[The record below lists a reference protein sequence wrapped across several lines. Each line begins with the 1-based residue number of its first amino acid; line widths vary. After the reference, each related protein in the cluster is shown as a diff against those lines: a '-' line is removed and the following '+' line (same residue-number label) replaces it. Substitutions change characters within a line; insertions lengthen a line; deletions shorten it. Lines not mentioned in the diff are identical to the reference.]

1 MWLILLSYFLASM
14 TLTTVRNQKN
24 LGNYYTPWFP
34 FVSTLKSQTDDE
46 PKSLNSARFDKSARQ
61 CSNKNWIELIYSI
74 FLHKIFSNKD
84 SNEII
89 PCDSTNLNSSN
100 VNSCELKKSPL
111 ISNIYFVIETSQMC
125 KLKNSLTFP
134 IFIWTFKFH
143 KANFRQ
149 IGSR

>member
-1 MWLILLSYFLASM
+1 MWLILLFYFVASM

-34 FVSTLKSQTDDE
+34 LVSTLKSQTDDE
-46 PKSLNSARFDKSARQ
+46 PKTLNSARFDKSARQ
-61 CSNKNWIELIYSI
+61 CSSKNWIELIYSI
-74 FLHKIFSNKD
+74 FLQIFSNKD
-84 SNEII
+84 SNEIL

-100 VNSCELKKSPL
+100 VNSYELKKSPL
-111 ISNIYFVIETSQMC
+111 ISNIYFVIKTSQMC

>member
-1 MWLILLSYFLASM
+1 MWLILLFYFLASM

-24 LGNYYTPWFP
+24 LGNTPWFP

-46 PKSLNSARFDKSARQ
+46 PKTLNSARFDKSARQ

-89 PCDSTNLNSSN
+89 PYDSTNLNSSN
-100 VNSCELKKSPL
+100 VNSCELKKYPL

>member
-1 MWLILLSYFLASM
+1 MWLILLFYFVASM

-46 PKSLNSARFDKSARQ
+46 PKTLNSARFDKSARQ
-61 CSNKNWIELIYSI
+61 CSDKNWIELIYSI
-74 FLHKIFSNKD
+74 FLQIFCNKD
-84 SNEII
+84 SNEIL

-100 VNSCELKKSPL
+100 VNSCELKKSP
-111 ISNIYFVIETSQMC
+111 FVIKTSQMC

-134 IFIWTFKFH
+134 VFIWTFKFH